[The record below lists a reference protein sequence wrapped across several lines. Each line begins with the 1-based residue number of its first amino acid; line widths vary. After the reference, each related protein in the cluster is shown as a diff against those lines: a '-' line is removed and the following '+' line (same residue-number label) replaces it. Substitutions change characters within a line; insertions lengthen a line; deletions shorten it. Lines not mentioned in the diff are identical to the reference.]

1 MSLPFAPIP
10 ADALKSL
17 SGLDALRGMID
28 GRFPPP
34 PIAETMSF
42 TLDSVAEG
50 RAVFSCIPAFKHYN
64 PIGSVHGGLAG
75 TLLDSCM
82 GCAVHTTLAAG
93 TAYATLEYSVHLVRG
108 LTETTGKIFAEGKV
122 VHVGRRMATAE
133 GRITDANGVLYAH
146 GTTTCMLFPMQGPT

>member
-1 MSLPFAPIP
+1 MSPQFAPIP

-17 SGLDALRGMID
+17 SGLDVLRGMME
-28 GRFPPP
+28 GRFPAP
-34 PIAETMSF
+34 PISDTMGF
-42 TLDSVAEG
+42 TLDSVDHG
-50 RAVFSCIPAFKHYN
+50 RAVFSCTPAFKHYN

-93 TAYATLEYSVHLVRG
+93 TGYTTLEYSVHLVRG
-108 LTETTGKIFAEGKV
+108 LTDKTGKIFAEGKV
-122 VHVGRRMATAE
+122 IHVGKRMATAE

-146 GTTTCMLFPMQGPT
+146 GTTTCMLFPMP